1 MQAFYRFLIFF
12 IQPLL
17 LLKLLLRSIKE
28 PYYRFNIAARFG
40 FYKQVIRHQNYIWI
54 HAVSLGET
62 RASASLIKALRQQ
75 IPNVAILLTHGTATG
90 YIAGKE
96 LLQNNDVQVWLPWD
110 SIFAVKRFLKYFQPS
125 IGLILE
131 TELWPELIYQCHTQ
145 QIPLCL
151 VNGRLSEKT
160 LKRTLQWGGTLM
172 QKTYQQLFLVLP
184 QTQQDATRYLQ
195 LQANVGP
202 VLGNLKFDAEINT
215 AQQAIGKNWRHIFTR
230 PVLMLASSRE
240 GEEALLLEALKAH
253 PLQAQL
259 FNDFQILIVPRHPQR
274 FNEVAELI
282 MQAGFSLSR
291 RSQWPNSTPP
301 ALSSNIHHAS
311 TIYLGDSIGE
321 MPIYYSAS
329 QCVLMGGSFLPLG
342 GQNLIEACLYGCP
355 VIMGPSMFNFAQ
367 ASLAAISAGSG
378 QTVPN
383 LSEGLALAHTWLQSQ
398 QLSHLQALATGFS
411 QQHAGASLASAQLL
425 KTIYL
430 ESFNKRAASI
440 AK

>member
-1 MQAFYRFLIFF
+1 VPI
-12 IQPLL
+12 
-17 LLKLLLRSIKE
+17 
-28 PYYRFNIAARFG
+28 
-40 FYKQVIRHQNYIWI
+40 V
-54 HAVSLGET
+54 
-62 RASASLIKALRQQ
+62 
-75 IPNVAILLTHGTATG
+75 LTHGTATG
-90 YIAGKE
+90 YIAGKA

-110 SIFAVKRFLKYFQPS
+110 SVFAVKRFLKFFQPRM
-125 IGLILE
+125 GLILE
-131 TELWPELIYQCHTQ
+131 TELWPELIYQCHYQ

-160 LKRTLQWGGTLM
+160 LKRTLQWGGSLM
-172 QKTYQQLFLVLP
+172 QTTYQQLFLVLP
-184 QTQQDATRYLQ
+184 QTQQDASRYLQ
-195 LQANVGP
+195 LQANTGP

-215 AQQAIGKNWRHIFTR
+215 EQQAIGKNWRTIFTR

-240 GEEALLLEALKAH
+240 GEEALFLDALKAH
-253 PLQAQL
+253 PLQSQL
-259 FNDFQILIVPRHPQR
+259 LNEFQILIVPRHPQR

-282 MQAGFSLSR
+282 SQAGFQLAR
-291 RSQWPNSTPP
+291 RSQWANSMPP
-301 ALSSNIHHAS
+301 TLSANINANNNEDA
-311 TIYLGDSIGE
+311 TIVLGDSIGE

-378 QTVPN
+378 QTVQN
-383 LSEGLALAHTWLQSQ
+383 LSEGLTLAHTWLQDQ
-398 QLSHLQALATGFS
+398 QLSRLQALATGFS
-411 QQHAGASLASAQLL
+411 QQHAGASLASAQVLE
-425 KTIYL
+425 KIYL